1 MPQKKISRRDFVA
14 SGAAAGTAAF
24 MARVPLVHAGQST
37 PTLKAGLIGCGG
49 RGKGAA
55 GNFLAAAPNVQITAL
70 ADVFE
75 DRVKSVGR
83 ELEGTEGFKVTPENC
98 FTGLDAYKKVLESGV
113 DVVLLATSPGFRPLH
128 FAAAVEAGKH
138 VFMEKPVAVDP
149 AGVRKVIEVGKKARE
164 KELAVLAG
172 TQYRHQKSFIETI
185 KRVHDGWIGEIVA
198 GRAYYNTGLPWAPK
212 ARRPNESDMEW
223 QIRNWLFYDWLS
235 GDHIVEQHIHT
246 IDVTDWVMNARPVR
260 AVAVGGRQTRVGE
273 QWGNVYDHFCVD
285 YEYPKGV
292 HVTSMCRQWP
302 GCPGQVAAYFRGT
315 KGEVDVYN
323 GVIRGEKNWSFEDE
337 FKEKP
342 SIAKAYV
349 QEHTDWIESIRAG
362 KPINE
367 ATQVAESSLTAIL
380 GREAAYTGKAI
391 AWADLATAE
400 LDLSPPKYEF
410 GPNPVRPMPIP
421 GKPREGI
428 K

>member
-1 MPQKKISRRDFVA
+1 MPRKNMSRRQFVA
-14 SGAAAGTAAF
+14 TGAAAGAATWLSQ
-24 MARVPLVHAGQST
+24 VPLVHAGQST

-83 ELEGTEGFKVTPENC
+83 ELAGTEGFKVSPENC
-98 FTGLDAYKKVLESGV
+98 FTGLDAYKKVLDSGV
-113 DVVLLATSPGFRPLH
+113 DVVLLATSPGFRPIH

-149 AGVRKVIEVGKKARE
+149 VGARKVIEIGKKARE
-164 KELAVLAG
+164 KGLGVLAG

-185 KRVHDGWIGEIVA
+185 KRVHDGWIGEILS
-198 GRAYYNTGLPWAPK
+198 GRAYYNTGLPWSPR
-212 ARRPNESDMEW
+212 ARRPHESEMEW

-260 AVAVGGRQTRVGE
+260 AAAVGGRQTRMGE

-292 HVTSMCRQWP
+292 HVMSMCRQWP
-302 GCPGQVAAYFRGT
+302 GCPGLVGAFFTGT
-315 KGEVDVYN
+315 KGEVDVYA

-342 SIAKAYV
+342 SIGKAYV

-367 ATQVAESSLTAIL
+367 SAQVAESTLTAIL
-380 GREAAYTGKAI
+380 GREAAYTGKVI
-391 AWADLATAE
+391 AWADLAAAE

-410 GPNPVRPMPIP
+410 GPNP
-421 GKPREGI
+421 
-428 K
+428 